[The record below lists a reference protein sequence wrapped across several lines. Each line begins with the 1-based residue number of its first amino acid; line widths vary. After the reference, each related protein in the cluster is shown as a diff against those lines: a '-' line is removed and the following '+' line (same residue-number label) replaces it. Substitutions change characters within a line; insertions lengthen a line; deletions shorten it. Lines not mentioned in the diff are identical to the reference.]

1 MKGFTALFS
10 IICLLKN
17 RSGSQMMEVGDHAA
31 IEQVNMILFGYLL
44 SLKRRLQ
51 TSREGLKSNSMQ
63 TVVCTFLHVLD
74 YLRFRSEMYDT
85 RS

>member
-1 MKGFTALFS
+1 MKGFTRLS
-10 IICLLKN
+10 SVICLLKSKN
-17 RSGSQMMEVGDHAA
+17 VAKMMGGIEHAA
-31 IEQVNMILFGYLL
+31 NERVNMILFGYLL
-44 SLKRRLQ
+44 SSEQRVQ
-51 TSREGLKSNSMQ
+51 SFHVGLKSNSMQ